1 MGKMS
6 CTGHLHSSPLVKD
19 PYSNCVLGTELFCT
33 QIPTNR
39 GRRVY
44 EGVWC
49 NASPPTRLRMCRRD
63 LVPGIRS
70 PPSPPPDVLLCLVAR
85 RRWDGGDPSLPER
98 SPPRGWCLA

>member
-44 EGVWC
+44 EGVRC
-49 NASPPTRLRMCRRD
+49 NASPPTDCECVD
-63 LVPGIRS
+63 VPPCAGTRS
-70 PPSPPPDVLLCLVAR
+70 HPSSPAGVLCT
-85 RRWDGGDPSLPER
+85 S
-98 SPPRGWCLA
+98 